1 MAIMNV
7 YSHPSPG
14 RKMKKPFR
22 KWAAIDATTMTAMI
36 PDAARR
42 ERADRYP
49 ESGGDLGGRGEWRR
63 EAPRAHPDA
72 LEPPGRTRQTTLELV
87 VAVSHEGDTDGESQQ
102 EQDEIGLGH
111 G

>member
-36 PDAARR
+36 PGRGQR
-42 ERADRYP
+42 GERADRYP
-49 ESGGDLGGRGEWRR
+49 ESGGDLGGRGEWRHGGAQG
-63 EAPRAHPDA
+63 APRCSRTTGPYPPDHP
-72 LEPPGRTRQTTLELV
+72 
-87 VAVSHEGDTDGESQQ
+87 
-102 EQDEIGLGH
+102 
-111 G
+111 